1 MGLGHPSIEQEVTTV
16 QLNLI
21 KQWKKWLQQ
30 RSSAVEFCHEPMY
43 PN

>member
-1 MGLGHPSIEQEVTTV
+1 MGLGLLSTEQEITAV

-21 KQWKKWLQQ
+21 EHWKKWLQQ